1 MAQKVQIIL
10 EDDLDGSEASETVSF
25 ALDGTSY
32 EIDLTEENA
41 AEMRDAFARYVGHAR
56 KVSSSR
62 RGSGRRTSS
71 GSSSNGSGP
80 STKDIRDWA
89 RDQGMEV
96 SERGRVSSEVPEEYG
111 PSEGAPNAP
120 SYSFLCGRAA
130 KGGQNRF

>member
-10 EDDLDGSEASETVSF
+10 EDDLDGTEASETVSF

-32 EIDLTEENA
+32 EIDLTAENA

-62 RGSGRRTSS
+62 RGSGRRTSTAGS
-71 GSSSNGSGP
+71 GSAGGSGP

-89 RDQGMEV
+89 REQGMEV
-96 SERGRVSSEVPEEYG
+96 SERGRVSSEVREAYD
-111 PSEGAPNAP
+111 
-120 SYSFLCGRAA
+120 AA
-130 KGGQNRF
+130 H

>member
-10 EDDLDGSEASETVSF
+10 EDDLDGTEASETVSF

-32 EIDLTEENA
+32 EIDLTAENA

-62 RGSGRRTSS
+62 RGSGRRTSAAGS
-71 GSSSNGSGP
+71 GGSGP

-89 RDQGMEV
+89 REQGMEV
-96 SERGRVSSEVPEEYG
+96 SERGRMSSEVREAYD
-111 PSEGAPNAP
+111 
-120 SYSFLCGRAA
+120 AA
-130 KGGQNRF
+130 H

>member
-10 EDDLDGSEASETVSF
+10 EDDLDGTEASETVSF

-32 EIDLTEENA
+32 EIDLTAENA

-62 RGSGRRTSS
+62 RGSGRRASTGGAGSS
-71 GSSSNGSGP
+71 GGP

-89 RDQGMEV
+89 REQGMEV
-96 SERGRVSSEVPEEYG
+96 SERGRVSSEVREAYD
-111 PSEGAPNAP
+111 
-120 SYSFLCGRAA
+120 AA
-130 KGGQNRF
+130 H